1 MIGDLNRTELPK
13 RGHLLRI
20 DPRRTVQTRHHDH
33 RNRLFHTH
41 PAFTLNALHSRLSAI
56 FIDFRPFLPML
67 QRIEGL
73 ILESPRNALDP
84 ALLTRRLQA
93 YGLNR

>member
-1 MIGDLNRTELPK
+1 
-13 RGHLLRI
+13 
-20 DPRRTVQTRHHDH
+20 
-33 RNRLFHTH
+33 
-41 PAFTLNALHSRLSAI
+41 
-56 FIDFRPFLPML
+56 ML